1 MLDMCAV
8 AAARKS
14 SYIVL
19 SKLVNHAK
27 MHRERCI
34 FTFCTPQIDNKY
46 ILFAIKCELIK
57 GITNQNY

>member
-46 ILFAIKCELIK
+46 FAFYLQL
-57 GITNQNY
+57 NVN

>member
-27 MHRERCI
+27 LQCERCI
-34 FTFCTPQIDNKY
+34 FAFCMPQNDNKY
-46 ILFAIKCELIK
+46 FAVYLQL
-57 GITNQNY
+57 NVN